1 MIAPQP
7 DRIRDHW
14 WWRPGWR
21 VGRRFYTW
29 HITFEGQHDLHW
41 LVRAYQARL
50 DMPEL
55 DLVPLDGLHL
65 TMQGVGFTDEVSQ
78 QDLQKLVMAAG
89 TRCALL
95 APFTLTLG
103 PARVRPEGVN
113 LPVTPEA
120 PVRQLRMAIREA
132 IAEVWG
138 QERVPESAEGFTPHV
153 TLAYSNADGPAAP
166 LIERIE
172 RAGAPQAVA
181 TIRAAQLID
190 LERDSHVYRWK
201 TRAAVPL
208 GTEASA

>member
-1 MIAPQP
+1 MIAPRP

-29 HITFEGQHDLHW
+29 HLTFDGQHDLHR
-41 LVRAYQARL
+41 LVRAYQACL

-78 QDLQKLVMAAG
+78 QDLQKVVMAAG
-89 TRCALL
+89 ARCGLL